1 MPSKKGSSRLQAMM
15 AQFSYDHRCADSCLN
30 KIRKNADELDKF
42 LDTLSPGGKNKNF
55 LDFYVEVSYNDSCV
69 EKSANAK

>member
-15 AQFSYDHRCADSCLN
+15 AQFNYDHRCADSCLN

-42 LDTLSPGGKNKNF
+42 LDTLSPGGKNKK
-55 LDFYVEVSYNDSCV
+55 
-69 EKSANAK
+69 EK